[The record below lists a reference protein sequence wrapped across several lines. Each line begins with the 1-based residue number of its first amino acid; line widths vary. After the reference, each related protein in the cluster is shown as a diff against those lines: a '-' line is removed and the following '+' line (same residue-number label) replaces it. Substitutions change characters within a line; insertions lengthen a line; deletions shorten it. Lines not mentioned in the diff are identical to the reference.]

1 LPGGAK
7 AAQAKASAI
16 VSLIILKAV
25 DIVIGLPVSEEVEV
39 EGLDLALH
47 DELSTEGHG

>member
-1 LPGGAK
+1 
-7 AAQAKASAI
+7 

-39 EGLDLALH
+39 KGLDLALH
-47 DELSTEGHG
+47 GELSTEGHG